1 MNKLSNNT
9 KKPVRR
15 AEKGLKS
22 ALQSSSKYSK
32 ELELQIALTSRILTI
47 ADKLAEEVLRPGHEH
62 VITSTNRDGREIR
75 EVNPYDR
82 LFLRYVQIAQS
93 GLKSLGLNRDSKAIP
108 PNPEEDEFTK
118 LLKAFQDD
126 DDDE

>member
-1 MNKLSNNT
+1 MNNSPKTS
-9 KKPVRR
+9 KK
-15 AEKGLKS
+15 AAKGLKT

-32 ELELQIALTSRILTI
+32 ELELQIALTSRVLTI
-47 ADKLAEEVLRPGHEH
+47 VDKLAEEVLRPGHEH

-108 PNPEEDEFTK
+108 PNQEDDEYMK
-118 LLKAFQDD
+118 LLKMFQDD